1 MDSKNVN
8 VSYGPTHKTLL
19 QQIDNHGKAS
29 IIMPPDAPTSFD
41 CKLIVTGGGSTAVLT
56 PSTKFRI
63 TAPATASA
71 GSNPDCRFER
81 PGYNAQNDNA
91 PAVAGSEY
99 LVQWTF
105 DSASVAAG
113 PYSHIQLDLV
123 SRNRPSAASTV
134 ALNGGTPMVNTGVFQ
149 WSVPGATTVIP
160 DDRYALR
167 LTPCSSDGETTLA
180 SGVVESAEFSILAP
194 KPTLGEGLSM
204 SGSQTALTK
213 GDTDVIS
220 WSSAGLVGNVKLR
233 LFECHDTLC
242 DDMEFVQTLPGAESV
257 PAMDNSFSWKI
268 PFTSPP
274 LAGVRYKVRA
284 TSQILPHDV
293 FADSPIITISDF
305 SCSLGTQVQ
314 CGDERTFSVTAPAAG
329 TIAEAG
335 RALEIK
341 WTVAGRNK
349 VADWTEQAV
358 TIQLMSGGSS
368 PGEGQVV
375 RQIAAQA
382 PNTGHYTWYPPL
394 GDLELLG
401 SRFSIGVFPIDRRIS
416 DASAGIAHFRSA
428 CPAES
433 LKSSKCRSG
442 IFSIEHKEAAPMR
455 VTITDVHT
463 SLADPG
469 DPEDLEWSPSASNS
483 GGDAARTSVS
493 SFVVGKSY
501 PVVWESVQGSLS
513 SAVTSA
519 PPGTYTVSLALIG
532 MSDSTSTTFASGLP
546 LSGSHFLVIPAATK
560 PSYPSAS
567 FLIKATVLLSSDGT
581 VEGTSASTDAFR
593 ISAAETI
600 TVDAPTGVGKTLVKG
615 STYNV
620 QWTYTGVP
628 FDADIF
634 LYRGARG
641 SDRRT
646 MNANSTSDVRCTFP
660 FLYHGR
666 MITAADGCISGETS
680 SSHFGGRPWCATAV
694 DDDKNPTSRSAC
706 APLTL
711 VNTVAG
717 RGGLVAEGSLQP
729 VDIDERLYR
738 YTPSS
743 ANLPGAGPEFH
754 LVLSS
759 RKDRSVIAYSSP
771 FALECTHYKIF
782 LTLKSGISMPSVS
795 RVVADAASLLAFPE
809 SKITSVKERGDTAD
823 NQVEIEMTL
832 AGSIAATCPIE
843 AFDRLLDLWANGGV
857 NSGVLSDMDLS
868 VKPSKERID
877 FSEEPPTTPGEEEG
891 VDYVLMISLIIVGL
905 CVFSSVRV
913 FSMSSYFFFFS
924 AFHILQFPQS
934 IHCRVV
940 SYFHCFGVDAYVHS
954 DVHLSLYPIPPKPHT
969 PPLRSQMVIAGV
981 YVWRHREHHEM
992 VHKHV
997 ASLHRDWRE
1006 AKTKSRR
1013 TYYFNT
1019 RTGESRWTRPEGEA
1033 AIAQP
1038 ASMVLASAIHLPPG
1052 WHPSEHEGQAFYW
1065 HDDGESTSWEV
1076 PDWIPEGWV
1085 PPEEFFQNHQYELAH
1100 AGHQPEVFDTART
1113 NTHGGHH
1120 RRGVTTQ
1127 IVDNAGQ
1134 EWLVA
1139 EADQGTRYFFN
1150 QDTGESTWE
1159 RPHGQAIYGTAGGP
1173 TAWESNPDRHA

>member
-1 MDSKNVN
+1 MDIKLVKESNGATV
-8 VSYGPTHKTLL
+8 KTLL
-19 QQIDNHGKAS
+19 QQIDNHGKAT
-29 IIMPPDAPTSFD
+29 IIMPPDAPTGFD
-41 CKLIVTGGGSTAVLT
+41 CKLSVTDGGSTAVLT

-63 TAPATASA
+63 TAPAAASA
-71 GSNPDCRFER
+71 GSSPDCRFEA
-81 PGYNAQNDNA
+81 PGYNARNDNT

-105 DSASVAAG
+105 DAASVAAG
-113 PYSHIQLDLV
+113 PYTHIKLDIV

-134 ALNGGTPMVNTGVFQ
+134 ALNGGNPIINTGVFQ
-149 WSVPGATTVIP
+149 WLVPGSTTVIP

-167 LTPCSSDGETTLA
+167 LTPCSTDGKTTLA
-180 SGVVESAEFSILAP
+180 SGIVESAEFSVLAP
-194 KPTLGEGLSM
+194 KPTLGEALSM
-204 SGSQTALTK
+204 SGGHTALTK
-213 GDTDVIS
+213 GGTDVIS
-220 WSSAGLVGNVKLR
+220 WSSAGLVGNVELG

-242 DDMEFVQTLPGAESV
+242 DDIEFVQTLPGAESV
-257 PAMDNSFSWKI
+257 PATDNSFSWKI
-268 PFTSPP
+268 PFASPP
-274 LAGVRYKVRA
+274 VAGVRYKIRA

-293 FADSPIITISDF
+293 FADSHIITISDF

-368 PGEGQVV
+368 PGEGQVI
-375 RQIAAQA
+375 RQIAPQA

-394 GDLELLG
+394 GDSGLLG

-433 LKSSKCRSG
+433 LKSSKCSSG
-442 IFSIEHKEAAPMR
+442 IFSIAHKEAAPMR
-455 VTITDVHT
+455 VTITDVHMT
-463 SLADPG
+463 LADPG
-469 DPEDLEWSPSASNS
+469 DPAALELSPSASNS
-483 GGDAARTSVS
+483 GGDAASTSVS

-501 PVVWESVQGSLS
+501 PVVWETVRGSLS
-513 SAVTSA
+513 SAVASA
-519 PPGTYTVSLALIG
+519 PPGTYTVSLDLVG

-546 LSGSHFLVIPAATK
+546 LSGSHSLVIPAATK

-567 FLIKATVLLSSDGT
+567 FLIKATVLRSSDGT

-593 ISAAETI
+593 VSAAETI
-600 TVDAPTGVGKTLVKG
+600 TVDAPTGAGKKLVKG

-646 MNANSTSDVRCTFP
+646 MNANSTLDVRCTFP

-666 MITAADGCISGETS
+666 MITAAEGCVSGETS

-694 DDDKNPTSRSAC
+694 DADKNPTSRSAC

-743 ANLPGAGPEFH
+743 ANLPGPGPEFH

-782 LTLKSGISMPSVS
+782 LTLKSGIPMPSES
-795 RVVADAASLLAFPE
+795 RAIAEVASLLGFPA
-809 SKITSVKERGDTAD
+809 SKITSVTERGDTAD
-823 NQVEIEMTL
+823 NQVEIEMTF
-832 AGSIAATCPIE
+832 AGSSGGATCPIE
-843 AFDRLLDLWANGGV
+843 AFDRLLGLWSNGGV

-868 VKPSKERID
+868 VKPAKERID

-891 VDYVLMISLIIVGL
+891 VDYALMISLIIIGL
-905 CVFSSVRV
+905 CVFSSVR
-913 FSMSSYFFFFS
+913 
-924 AFHILQFPQS
+924 AF
-934 IHCRVV
+934 
-940 SYFHCFGVDAYVHS
+940 
-954 DVHLSLYPIPPKPHT
+954 
-969 PPLRSQMVIAGV
+969 
-981 YVWRHREHHEM
+981 
-992 VHKHV
+992 
-997 ASLHRDWRE
+997 
-1006 AKTKSRR
+1006 
-1013 TYYFNT
+1013 
-1019 RTGESRWTRPEGEA
+1019 
-1033 AIAQP
+1033 
-1038 ASMVLASAIHLPPG
+1038 
-1052 WHPSEHEGQAFYW
+1052 
-1065 HDDGESTSWEV
+1065 
-1076 PDWIPEGWV
+1076 
-1085 PPEEFFQNHQYELAH
+1085 
-1100 AGHQPEVFDTART
+1100 
-1113 NTHGGHH
+1113 
-1120 RRGVTTQ
+1120 
-1127 IVDNAGQ
+1127 
-1134 EWLVA
+1134 
-1139 EADQGTRYFFN
+1139 
-1150 QDTGESTWE
+1150 
-1159 RPHGQAIYGTAGGP
+1159 
-1173 TAWESNPDRHA
+1173 